1 MKNIIELAKAGKIV
15 KVNFLHGEHKKLWGI
30 LGEWEGNKENLYEQ
44 EDCSAKKKEDTV
56 VGMGYE
62 VGEIDRSCFACE
74 AMGILAFANPNF
86 VNPNMGICCDNCP
99 LKWTDEF
106 GNPSDGCGYIYCAW
120 LDAYGEDKKKLA
132 RMIRDMPL
140 KDEAELFYN
149 IVE

>member
-1 MKNIIELAKAGKIV
+1 MKNIYELARAGKIV

-30 LGEWEGNKENLYEQ
+30 LGEWEGNEENLYEQ
-44 EDCSAKKKEDTV
+44 EEYSTEMKEETV

-62 VGEIDRSCFACE
+62 VGEIDRACFACE
-74 AMGILAFANPNF
+74 ATSTLAFANPN
-86 VNPNMGICCDNCP
+86 MGIWCDNCP

-106 GNPSDGCGYIYCAW
+106 GNPSDGCGDIYRAW

-140 KDEAELFYN
+140 KDEVELFYN
-149 IVE
+149 IVR

>member
-1 MKNIIELAKAGKIV
+1 MKNIIKLAKAGKIV

-44 EDCSAKKKEDTV
+44 EDCSTEMKEETV

-62 VGEIDRSCFACE
+62 VEEIDRSCFACE
-74 AMGILAFANPNF
+74 ATSILAFA
-86 VNPNMGICCDNCP
+86 NPNMGICCDNCP

-106 GNPSDGCGYIYCAW
+106 RNPSDGCGYIYRAW
-120 LDAYGEDKKKLA
+120 QREFGEDKKRLA
-132 RMIRDMPL
+132 RMIMNMPL
-140 KDEAELFYN
+140 KEDAELFYN

>member
-1 MKNIIELAKAGKIV
+1 MKNIIKLAKAGKFV
-15 KVNFLHGEHKKLWGI
+15 KVTFLHGEHKKLWGI

-44 EDCSAKKKEDTV
+44 EDCSAEMKEETV

-74 AMGILAFANPNF
+74 AVSTLAFANL
-86 VNPNMGICCDNCP
+86 NMGICCDNCP

-106 GNPSDGCGYIYCAW
+106 GNPSDGCGYIYRAW
-120 LDAYGEDKKKLA
+120 QREFGEDKKKLA

-140 KDEAELFYN
+140 KENVELFYN